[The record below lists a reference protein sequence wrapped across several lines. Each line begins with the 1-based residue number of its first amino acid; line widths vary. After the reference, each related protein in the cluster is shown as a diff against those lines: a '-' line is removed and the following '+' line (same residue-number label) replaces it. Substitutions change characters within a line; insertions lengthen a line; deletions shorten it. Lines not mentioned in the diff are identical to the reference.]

1 MASVSGVLKNKLNS
15 VDICKELGKEIDE
28 NCEMVST
35 REDREWERDR
45 GGEEGEK
52 HLSLSKQKI

>member
-45 GGEEGEK
+45 GGGRGRETPEFV
-52 HLSLSKQKI
+52 